1 MYSEITLI
9 SIAII
14 LFSLG
19 AIVGAL
25 IYHLI
30 IYKFSND
37 IEKQLDKSIQNYENF
52 IVRKAQDSLKE
63 FEIIR
68 NHFTNISNHIIK
80 EQKIIHQ
87 STNSIS
93 DDLDT
98 FFKELKEN
106 QKIRVFLENEIVK
119 LKNIINRQKKKK
131 KNVLPI

>member
-1 MYSEITLI
+1 MYNEITLI

-30 IYKFSND
+30 IYKFPND
-37 IEKQLDKSIQNYENF
+37 IEKLLDKSIKNYENF

-68 NHFTNISNHIIK
+68 NHFINISNHIIK

-93 DDLDT
+93 DNLAT
-98 FFKELKEN
+98 FFKKLKEN
-106 QKIRVFLENEIVK
+106 QEIRVFLENEIVK
-119 LKNIINRQKKKK
+119 LKNIINRQKKEK
-131 KNVLPI
+131 